1 MAAMNPDEII
11 SILKEEIKNYDEIS
25 KDQEVGTVISVGD
38 GIATVHG
45 IDHAMYGEVVTFE
58 NGLKG
63 MVQDIR
69 ANSIGCIL
77 FGKDTGIKEGTKVA
91 RTQKQAGVP
100 VGDAFIGIGK
110 NLISLVYFLEFFFA
124 FFIAGMQIR
133 VIFFGTGSV
142 CLFYFIVACA
152 LLNAKHLVVVSFVC
166 HITLTFVKIPKSR
179 NIASRLSSYTAK
191 RSRNITAPLT
201 ICYSNINYLL
211 SSTSVKSASY
221 TLGSP
226 PLLPVGLPPFG

>member
-91 RTQKQAGVP
+91 RTQQIFHIMVMIFML
-100 VGDAFIGIGK
+100 FIQHNIKITCIYSGLH
-110 NLISLVYFLEFFFA
+110 NSADL
-124 FFIAGMQIR
+124 
-133 VIFFGTGSV
+133 
-142 CLFYFIVACA
+142 CL
-152 LLNAKHLVVVSFVC
+152 
-166 HITLTFVKIPKSR
+166 KS
-179 NIASRLSSYTAK
+179 
-191 RSRNITAPLT
+191 
-201 ICYSNINYLL
+201 
-211 SSTSVKSASY
+211 
-221 TLGSP
+221 
-226 PLLPVGLPPFG
+226 

>member
-1 MAAMNPDEII
+1 MNPDEII

-91 RTQKQAGVP
+91 RTQKQAG
-100 VGDAFIGIGK
+100 I
-110 NLISLVYFLEFFFA
+110 
-124 FFIAGMQIR
+124 
-133 VIFFGTGSV
+133 
-142 CLFYFIVACA
+142 CLFWSCACRVGVCKVAV
-152 LLNAKHLVVVSFVC
+152 HLSPHRC
-166 HITLTFVKIPKSR
+166 TCCE
-179 NIASRLSSYTAK
+179 
-191 RSRNITAPLT
+191 
-201 ICYSNINYLL
+201 IC
-211 SSTSVKSASY
+211 KW
-221 TLGSP
+221 
-226 PLLPVGLPPFG
+226 

>member
-1 MAAMNPDEII
+1 MNPDEII

-100 VGDAFIGIGK
+100 VGDAFIGRIVNALGAPIDGK
-110 NLISLVYFLEFFFA
+110 GEIKADGYRPVENPAPGIIDRKSVTVPLE
-124 FFIAGMQIR
+124 
-133 VIFFGTGSV
+133 TG
-142 CLFYFIVACA
+142 I
-152 LLNAKHLVVVSFVC
+152 HLQ
-166 HITLTFVKIPKSR
+166 TKSGYR
-179 NIASRLSSYTAK
+179 
-191 RSRNITAPLT
+191 
-201 ICYSNINYLL
+201 
-211 SSTSVKSASY
+211 
-221 TLGSP
+221 
-226 PLLPVGLPPFG
+226 

>member
-100 VGDAFIGIGK
+100 VGDAFIGRIVNALGAPIDGKGEIKAEIGRA
-110 NLISLVYFLEFFFA
+110 SCRE
-124 FFIAGMQIR
+124 R
-133 VIFFGTGSV
+133 V
-142 CLFYFIVACA
+142 
-152 LLNAKHLVVVSFVC
+152 
-166 HITLTFVKIPKSR
+166 
-179 NIASRLSSYTAK
+179 
-191 RSRNITAPLT
+191 
-201 ICYSNINYLL
+201 
-211 SSTSVKSASY
+211 
-221 TLGSP
+221 
-226 PLLPVGLPPFG
+226 